1 MKPIFQV
8 FSFFVFRQSL
18 DDFWPHSRAPVKKIR
33 KFDLKVWLVSL
44 CIIKVIRSNLRKRP
58 PFHNGHFS
66 TTAMATKAW
75 PQLPNNF
82 WITASFFNE
91 WWKSQETIRKLDP
104 YGALMIN
111 RTKRILFVFHLYCCS
126 KHKFSTILG
135 ANVASLFCIFSYI
148 LCDWITS
155 MRNTKHELSTINM
168 FYSPQKIVI
177 LPHPTTPPP
186 HLPSVPEVAVVE
198 RFNCML
204 HFLPGQ
210 RKLV

>member
-1 MKPIFQV
+1 MARSENGCGKLHFWSEIGSGFGEPGHTPPPRIARSIPQEMKPIFQV

-44 CIIKVIRSNLRKRP
+44 CIIKVIRSNLSKRP

-91 WWKSQETIRKLDP
+91 WWKSQETVRKLDP

-135 ANVASLFCIFSYI
+135 ANVASLFVYFILYI
-148 LCDWITS
+148 MWLDYQYE
-155 MRNTKHELSTINM
+155 KH
-168 FYSPQKIVI
+168 
-177 LPHPTTPPP
+177 
-186 HLPSVPEVAVVE
+186 
-198 RFNCML
+198 
-204 HFLPGQ
+204 
-210 RKLV
+210 

>member
-1 MKPIFQV
+1 MWKITFLVWNRIRIWRTGHTPPPRIARSIPLEMKPIFQV

-135 ANVASLFCIFSYI
+135 ANVASLFVYFILYI
-148 LCDWITS
+148 MWLDYQYE
-155 MRNTKHELSTINM
+155 KH
-168 FYSPQKIVI
+168 
-177 LPHPTTPPP
+177 
-186 HLPSVPEVAVVE
+186 
-198 RFNCML
+198 
-204 HFLPGQ
+204 
-210 RKLV
+210 

>member
-1 MKPIFQV
+1 MARSENGCGKLHFWSEIGSRFGEPGHTPPPRIARSIPLEMKPIFQV

-135 ANVASLFCIFSYI
+135 ANVASLFVYFILYI
-148 LCDWITS
+148 MWLDYQYE
-155 MRNTKHELSTINM
+155 KH
-168 FYSPQKIVI
+168 
-177 LPHPTTPPP
+177 
-186 HLPSVPEVAVVE
+186 
-198 RFNCML
+198 
-204 HFLPGQ
+204 
-210 RKLV
+210 

>member
-1 MKPIFQV
+1 MIPLEMKPIFQV

-135 ANVASLFCIFSYI
+135 ANVASLFVYFILYI
-148 LCDWITS
+148 MWLDYQYE
-155 MRNTKHELSTINM
+155 KH
-168 FYSPQKIVI
+168 
-177 LPHPTTPPP
+177 
-186 HLPSVPEVAVVE
+186 
-198 RFNCML
+198 
-204 HFLPGQ
+204 
-210 RKLV
+210 

>member
-1 MKPIFQV
+1 M
-8 FSFFVFRQSL
+8 L
-18 DDFWPHSRAPVKKIR
+18 RA
-33 KFDLKVWLVSL
+33 FL
-44 CIIKVIRSNLRKRP
+44 CIL
-58 PFHNGHFS
+58 
-66 TTAMATKAW
+66 
-75 PQLPNNF
+75 
-82 WITASFFNE
+82 
-91 WWKSQETIRKLDP
+91 
-104 YGALMIN
+104 
-111 RTKRILFVFHLYCCS
+111 
-126 KHKFSTILG
+126 
-135 ANVASLFCIFSYI
+135 SYI